1 MSIAEKLV
9 TIAENTPKV
18 CDAVNAAKREVNGN
32 VVVAHDISTIEHPLE
47 VKLTKDVDTSEEGN
61 EIPTDF
67 SGVTVKQSG
76 KNQVDFRNNTWY
88 GANCSEKSRDGEVIT
103 AKGDAGS
110 RLNYSSGCLFLR
122 FNETPVIGNN
132 TITIS
137 LYVTLLEQG
146 IHDNYIR
153 LYVAN
158 AKDSTTGSGGNAD
171 VALTLNERTRISF
184 TRTPSFDTAAVIINL
199 NNNKI
204 KAEMDTLQIEY
215 GYEATE
221 FEAYKEPTAYTANA
235 DGTVDGVM
243 SLAPSMT
250 LVSSDPEATINCRYF
265 PVNAVG
271 VRTAYAELVDAET
284 ALRDRLLQRGGE

>member
-18 CDAVNAAKREVNGN
+18 CNAVQSAKREVNGN

-47 VKLTKDVDTSEEGN
+47 VKLTKDSET
-61 EIPTDF
+61 PTDF
-67 SGVTVKQSG
+67 SSVTVKQNG
-76 KNQVDFRNNTWY
+76 KNQADIEKWSY
-88 GANCSEKSRDGEVIT
+88 LGENCTSSETVKEGDSIT
-103 AKGDAGS
+103 AKGFAGS
-110 RLNYSSGCLFLR
+110 ALAHSSGFLHLR
-122 FNETPVIGNN
+122 LWNKN
-132 TITIS
+132 TEMFSVASANQTVTVT

-146 IHDNYIR
+146 VHDNR
-153 LYVAN
+153 VGFYVVN
-158 AKDSTTGSGGNAD
+158 GSSTTGSGGRAD
-171 VALTLNERTRISF
+171 VALTLGERTKVSF
-184 TRTPSFDTAAVIINL
+184 TRTPTFDLTGLGVRM

-204 KAEMDTLQIEY
+204 KVEMDTLQIEY

-221 FEAYKEPTAYTANA
+221 FEAYKEPITYTANA

-265 PVNAVG
+265 PVEAVG

-284 ALRDRLLQRGGE
+284 ALRDRLRQGG